1 MYSRAGGAS
10 MRSDRALGGPQTAAI
25 ASVSQGLRRHH
36 SDAVSAH
43 ALESVTRQFREDVD
57 EYATAF
63 RERIGMIRQ
72 EVSESQTLEDALRR
86 SADDRAGPRPREGHA
101 ASLTSRMPALPVFQ
115 TPSAAEER
123 PAPLPRRRTGDTP
136 AVAAGDQAPAAS
148 EPCGTSDGSHAQ
160 KRGAHDAQRDGGTA
174 APGGGPSGVDRL
186 GEVSRSLQEG
196 LNKSRMAMELYST
209 LFPGLGP
216 ADAPDV
222 QGGEGGATN
231 G

>member
-1 MYSRAGGAS
+1 
-10 MRSDRALGGPQTAAI
+10 MRSGRALGGPQTAAM

-63 RERIGMIRQ
+63 RERIGKIRQ
-72 EVSESQTLEDALRR
+72 EVSESKTLEEALRR
-86 SADDRAGPRPREGHA
+86 SAGDRGGPTPREGHA
-101 ASLTSRMPALPVFQ
+101 ASLTSKMPALPVFQ

-123 PAPLPRRRTGDTP
+123 PAPLPRPRTGDTP
-136 AVAAGDQAPAAS
+136 AATAGDQAPAAS
-148 EPCGTSDGSHAQ
+148 EPCGTSDTSEAQ
-160 KRGAHDAQRDGGTA
+160 KRGAHGAPRDGGA
-174 APGGGPSGVDRL
+174 AGPGGGRSGVDRL
-186 GEVSRSLQEG
+186 GEVSRSLQDG

-209 LFPGLGP
+209 LFPSVGP
-216 ADAPDV
+216 ADAQDV
-222 QGGEGGATN
+222 QEGEGGATN